1 MKTLPTGGSRLH
13 RSSIGTDSRERAG
26 LLRRMPHL
34 RWLHIRSDHL
44 QTQQVRHSLLN
55 YQAITPPVV
64 RLVKFVVK
72 YTTRIARITRILKHC
87 NIREIRDIRGE
98 EKQHESH
105 E

>member
-1 MKTLPTGGSRLH
+1 MQKNRTGKDLLRRMWMKTLPTGGSRLH

-72 YTTRIARITRILKHC
+72 YTTRIARITRIIH
-87 NIREIRDIRGE
+87 N
-98 EKQHESH
+98 
-105 E
+105 